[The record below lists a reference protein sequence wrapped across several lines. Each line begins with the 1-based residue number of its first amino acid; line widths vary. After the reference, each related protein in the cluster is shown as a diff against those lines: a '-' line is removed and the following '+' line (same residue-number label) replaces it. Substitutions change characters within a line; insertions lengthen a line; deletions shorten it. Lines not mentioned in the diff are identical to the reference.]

1 MTRHGGRG
9 PGCAAAK
16 RGEPRGEQAGGG
28 AGIRGRAGGALRAHL
43 AADRPGRTAGSGA
56 AAARMSQ
63 LSLQPAS
70 AETRKFTRA
79 LSKPGTAAELRQ
91 SVSEVV
97 RGSVLLV
104 SAGRGTEEGG
114 RPPPLRSSM
123 SAEPRWI
130 RRPCWVFRIKRW
142 WGRGTGL

>member
-1 MTRHGGRG
+1 MDQT
-9 PGCAAAK
+9 A
-16 RGEPRGEQAGGG
+16 G
-28 AGIRGRAGGALRAHL
+28 AG
-43 AADRPGRTAGSGA
+43 AAA

-63 LSLQPAS
+63 LSLVPAL

-104 SAGRGTEEGG
+104 SAGRKTEGG
-114 RPPPLRSSM
+114 GQAATSS
-123 SAEPRWI
+123 
-130 RRPCWVFRIKRW
+130 
-142 WGRGTGL
+142 TLL

>member
-1 MTRHGGRG
+1 MTRHGGRD
-9 PGCAAAK
+9 PGSAARK
-16 RGEPRGEQAGGG
+16 RGERQGEQAGGG
-28 AGIRGRAGGALRAHL
+28 AGIFGRAGGAPRAHL
-43 AADRPGRTAGSGA
+43 AAARPGRTAGSGE

-63 LSLQPAS
+63 LSLLPVS

-104 SAGRGTEEGG
+104 SAGRGTQGDG
-114 RPPPLRSSM
+114 RAATSS
-123 SAEPRWI
+123 
-130 RRPCWVFRIKRW
+130 
-142 WGRGTGL
+142 TLL